1 MAINKDIYIED
12 LVEQYPAA
20 VSFLSKKGI
29 VCMVCGE
36 PAWGTLAELAQE
48 KGFNNDEIETIVDEL
63 NAYIADNSTDKIQSS
78 TTIGEL
84 LELFPT
90 AADFLTKEGIMP
102 AIAMAGDKRTLA
114 ELATEKGKSDEEI
127 NEIIKRLRGYL
138 SGA

>member
-1 MAINKDIYIED
+1 MTINKDIYIED

-48 KGFNNDEIETIVDEL
+48 KGFDDAEIAKIVDEL
-63 NAYIADNSTDKIQSS
+63 NEYLETHSADKIESS
-78 TTIGEL
+78 TAINEL
-84 LELFPT
+84 LDSFPT
-90 AADFLTKEGIMP
+90 AAEFLTKEGIMP
-102 AIAMAGDKRTLA
+102 AIAIAGDKRTIA
-114 ELATEKGKSDEEI
+114 ELAAEAGKSDEEL

-138 SGA
+138 SGV